1 MPNGNISWE
10 SAMARNNMNK
20 SSLCDALD
28 PEYEK
33 IVFESFRRQKFIN
46 FIGAELLRVL
56 PGFCTLQLKYREKM
70 THDPSCFHPGVIGA
84 LADSAGEFA
93 ALSLLPPDS
102 SLATAEYKLN
112 LLAPAQ
118 GDVLV
123 AHAKVVKS
131 GKTMTV
137 CTSEIYVR
145 RDRSQNLCAMA
156 LMTFIPG

>member
-1 MPNGNISWE
+1 MPNRTEWE
-10 SAMARNNMNK
+10 SAMSRNNKNK
-20 SSLCDALD
+20 SFLCDAID

-33 IVFESFRRQKFIN
+33 MVFECFRRQKFMK

-56 PGFCTLQLKYREKM
+56 PGFCTLQLKFREKM
-70 THDPSCFHPGVIGA
+70 THDPLCFHPGVVGA

-93 ALSLLPPDS
+93 ALSLLPADS
-102 SLATAEYKLN
+102 SLATADCKLN

-131 GKTMTV
+131 GKPMTV

-145 RDRSQNLCAMA
+145 KDRSQNLCAMA

>member
-1 MPNGNISWE
+1 
-10 SAMARNNMNK
+10 MAH
-20 SSLCDALD
+20 DA
-28 PEYEK
+28 
-33 IVFESFRRQKFIN
+33 
-46 FIGAELLRVL
+46 
-56 PGFCTLQLKYREKM
+56 
-70 THDPSCFHPGVIGA
+70 SCFHPGVIGA

-102 SLATAEYKLN
+102 SLATTEYKLN

-145 RDRSQNLCAMA
+145 KDRSQNLCAIA

>member
-1 MPNGNISWE
+1 MS
-10 SAMARNNMNK
+10 RNNKNK
-20 SSLCDALD
+20 SFLCDAID
-28 PEYEK
+28 PDYEK
-33 IVFESFRRQKFIN
+33 KVLECFRRQKFMK

-70 THDPSCFHPGVIGA
+70 ALDPSCFHPGVIGA

-102 SLATAEYKLN
+102 SLATTEYILN

-131 GKTMTV
+131 GRTMTV

-145 RDRSQNLCAMA
+145 KDRSQNLCAMA

>member
-1 MPNGNISWE
+1 MS
-10 SAMARNNMNK
+10 RKNK
-20 SSLCDALD
+20 SFLCDAID

-33 IVFESFRRQKFIN
+33 IVFECFRRQTFMK

-56 PGFCTLQLKYREKM
+56 PGYCTLQLKYREKM
-70 THDPSCFHPGVIGA
+70 AHDPSCFHPGVIGA

-102 SLATAEYKLN
+102 SLATTEYKLN
-112 LLAPAQ
+112 LIAPAQ
-118 GDVLV
+118 GDALV

-131 GKTMTV
+131 GKTMMV
-137 CTSEIYVR
+137 CTSEVYVR
-145 RDRSQNLCAMA
+145 KNQSQNLCAMA

>member
-1 MPNGNISWE
+1 MSRSNK
-10 SAMARNNMNK
+10 NK
-20 SSLCDALD
+20 SFLCDAID

-33 IVFESFRRQKFIN
+33 VVFEYFRRQKFVR

-56 PGFCTLQLKYREKM
+56 PGFCTLQLKYRERM
-70 THDPSCFHPGVIGA
+70 AHDPSCFHPGVIGA

-102 SLATAEYKLN
+102 SLATTEYKLN
-112 LLAPAQ
+112 LLAPAR

-131 GKTMTV
+131 GQTMTV
-137 CTSEIYVR
+137 CTAEIYVR
-145 RDRSQNLCAMA
+145 KDRSQNLCAMA

>member
-1 MPNGNISWE
+1 MEP
-10 SAMARNNMNK
+10 AMARNNMNEA
-20 SSLCDALD
+20 SLCDAIE

-70 THDPSCFHPGVIGA
+70 THDPLCFHPGVVGV
-84 LADSAGEFA
+84 LAGSAGEFA
-93 ALSLLPPDS
+93 ALSLLPRDS
-102 SLATAEYKLN
+102 SLATTEYKLN

-123 AHAKVVKS
+123 AHAKVVKA

-145 RDRSQNLCAMA
+145 KDRSQNLCAMA
-156 LMTFIPG
+156 LMTFIPE

>member
-1 MPNGNISWE
+1 MT
-10 SAMARNNMNK
+10 RNNKNK
-20 SSLCDALD
+20 SFRCDAVD

-33 IVFESFRRQKFIN
+33 IVFECFRRRKFMK
-46 FIGAELLRVL
+46 FIGAELLRVY
-56 PGFCTLQLKYREKM
+56 PGFCTLQLKYREKLA
-70 THDPSCFHPGVIGA
+70 HDPSCFPPGVIGA
-84 LADSAGEFA
+84 LADNAGEFA

-102 SLATAEYKLN
+102 SLATTEYKLN
-112 LLAPAQ
+112 LLAPAE

-145 RDRSQNLCAMA
+145 KDRSQNLCAMA
-156 LMTFIPG
+156 LMTFIQG

>member
-1 MPNGNISWE
+1 
-10 SAMARNNMNK
+10 
-20 SSLCDALD
+20 
-28 PEYEK
+28 
-33 IVFESFRRQKFIN
+33 
-46 FIGAELLRVL
+46 
-56 PGFCTLQLKYREKM
+56 M

>member
-1 MPNGNISWE
+1 MS
-10 SAMARNNMNK
+10 RNTKNK
-20 SSLCDALD
+20 SFLCAID
-28 PEYEK
+28 PDYEK
-33 IVFESFRRQKFIN
+33 TVFESFRRQRFMK

-56 PGFCTLQLKYREKM
+56 PGCCTLQLKYREKM

-102 SLATAEYKLN
+102 SLATTEYTLN
-112 LLAPAQ
+112 LLAPAE
-118 GDVLV
+118 GDALV

-145 RDRSQNLCAMA
+145 KDRAQNLCAMA
-156 LMTFIPG
+156 LMTFIPE

>member
-1 MPNGNISWE
+1 M
-10 SAMARNNMNK
+10 K
-20 SSLCDALD
+20 
-28 PEYEK
+28 
-33 IVFESFRRQKFIN
+33 

-56 PGFCTLQLKYREKM
+56 PGCCTLQLKYREKM

-102 SLATAEYKLN
+102 SLATTEYTLN
-112 LLAPAQ
+112 LLAPAE
-118 GDVLV
+118 GDALV

-145 RDRSQNLCAMA
+145 KDRAQNLCAMA

>member
-1 MPNGNISWE
+1 MS
-10 SAMARNNMNK
+10 RNNKNK
-20 SSLCDALD
+20 SYLCDASD

-33 IVFESFRRQKFIN
+33 TVFECFRRQKFMK

-56 PGFCTLQLKYREKM
+56 PGFCTLQLKHRERM
-70 THDPSCFHPGVIGA
+70 AHDTSGFHPGVIGA

-102 SLATAEYKLN
+102 SLATTEYKLN
-112 LLAPAQ
+112 LLAPAR

-123 AHAKVVKS
+123 AHGKVVKS
-131 GKTMTV
+131 GQTMTV
-137 CTSEIYVR
+137 CTAEIYVR
-145 RDRSQNLCAMA
+145 KDRSQNLCAMA